1 MKLIIESA
9 ISDLQTGGNNSTIDA
24 IAKYL
29 TAALTLNIT
38 DGVEQELLATVYGIE
53 QLEALG
59 KKAIDNLLY
68 ANGEDTGGT
77 AGAYSALHTDDAA
90 VRDALTITDAAS
102 VKNRWS
108 ELIEIAVNILA
119 PSKKIGRS
127 AAKHV
132 LYNRN
137 YFLQEIETQTVAQ
150 FGAGSWIYTDFVN
163 TTVDDL
169 VHDLITTDTK
179 KKTTHTIS
187 LSLV

>member
-1 MKLIIESA
+1 ML
-9 ISDLQTGGNNSTIDA
+9 L
-24 IAKYL
+24 AKYL
-29 TAALTLNIT
+29 TAALQSTSLMVLSKSYLPLYMVLNNLKHLVRKQSIT
-38 DGVEQELLATVYGIE
+38 
-53 QLEALG
+53 
-59 KKAIDNLLY
+59 
-68 ANGEDTGGT
+68 
-77 AGAYSALHTDDAA
+77 YSMQMVKTQVVQQVHTQHYIHNDAA

-108 ELIEIAVNILA
+108 ELIEIATNILA

-150 FGAGSWIYTDFVN
+150 FGAGSWIYMILLTILLMISF
-163 TTVDDL
+163 TIL
-169 VHDLITTDTK
+169 LQLILTK
-179 KKTTHTIS
+179 LLHTIS